1 MAATNGADAR
11 AMNALRRLVS
21 ALRTSGAAASRE
33 KGMSVAQLFALRVIA
48 RQPRLSMGELADLT
62 LTSPSA
68 VSEVASRLVSRG
80 LVRREP
86 DPLDH
91 RRVLVRLTPQGAAF
105 CEGLVE
111 TIPERL
117 VSALESMDPAAR
129 QSLADTL
136 EGWVLEAGLGDVVPA
151 MFGEGQMS
159 ARGELLTPSGGRT
172 VGPPDSY

>member
-1 MAATNGADAR
+1 MVATNGAHAR

-68 VSEVASRLVSRG
+68 VSEVVSRLVTRG
-80 LVRREP
+80 LVSREP

-91 RRVLVRLTPQGAAF
+91 RRVLVRLTRQGQAF
-105 CEGLVE
+105 CQGLEE

-117 VSALESMDPAAR
+117 VSALQAMDPVAR
-129 QSLADTL
+129 QLLADTL
-136 EGWVLEAGLGDVVPA
+136 ESWVLEAGLGDVAPA
-151 MFGEGQMS
+151 MFGEGQVSERVELS
-159 ARGELLTPSGGRT
+159 APSGGGIVR
-172 VGPPDSY
+172 VPSSH

>member
-21 ALRTSGAAASRE
+21 ALRTSGAAASRD

-68 VSEVASRLVSRG
+68 VSEVVSRLVSRG
-80 LVRREP
+80 LVVREP
-86 DPLDH
+86 DPIDN

-105 CEGLVE
+105 SEGLVE

-117 VSALESMDPAAR
+117 VSALESMDPIAR
-129 QSLADTL
+129 QLLGDAL
-136 EGWVLEAGLGDVVPA
+136 EVWVVEAGLGDVVPA
-151 MFGEGQMS
+151 MFGEGQVS
-159 ARGELLTPSGGRT
+159 AREELLTPSS
-172 VGPPDSY
+172 VGSSATQGSY